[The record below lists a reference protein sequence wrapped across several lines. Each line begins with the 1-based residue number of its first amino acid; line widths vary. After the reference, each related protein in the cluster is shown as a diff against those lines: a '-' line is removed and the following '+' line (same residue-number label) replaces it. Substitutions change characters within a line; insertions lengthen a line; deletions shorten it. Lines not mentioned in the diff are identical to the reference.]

1 MYQPMAIVIVAMAL
15 LQLKHF
21 LCDFVFQ
28 TQRHL
33 QFKGQYGHP
42 RGIEH
47 SVIHAAASMPCLLL
61 VGVAPTAALIAVSVE
76 FVIHYHEDWLKEQI
90 VRRNHWTTQDK
101 YFWVAI
107 GADQLVHQI
116 TYLGMIFFVLA

>member
-1 MYQPMAIVIVAMAL
+1 MHQPMAIVIVAMAL
-15 LQLKHF
+15 LQIKHF

-33 QFKGQYGHP
+33 QCKGQYG
-42 RGIEH
+42 RLGGIEH
-47 SVIHAAASMPCLLL
+47 SAIHAAASIPCLLF
-61 VGVAPTAALIAVSVE
+61 VGVAPATALIAIGVE

-90 VRRNHWTTQDK
+90 VRRNRLTTQDK
-101 YFWVAI
+101 YYWVAI

-116 TYLGMIFFVLA
+116 TYLGMVFFVLA